1 MFALSSDLFYF
12 KFILRLETDTFRS
25 HQLPIAPQVGRDLL
39 SLSIICA
46 RILTGLTLCRSSASS
61 HSHCAHEYNSPV
73 MSKKTILLQVPT
85 TSGSYNLCS
94 LSSVMLLSL
103 FGKEYDIGV
112 LFRVQY
118 TAVFCSLCAGQV
130 VSLCINFH
138 LPPKRGGGASLMRV
152 KGSTNL

>member
-39 SLSIICA
+39 SLSIIRA

-73 MSKKTILLQVPT
+73 MSNNDYFATGAHHLWLLQPLLTV
-85 TSGSYNLCS
+85 LCDA
-94 LSSVMLLSL
+94 LEP
-103 FGKEYDIGV
+103 FWEGI
-112 LFRVQY
+112 
-118 TAVFCSLCAGQV
+118 
-130 VSLCINFH
+130 
-138 LPPKRGGGASLMRV
+138 
-152 KGSTNL
+152 